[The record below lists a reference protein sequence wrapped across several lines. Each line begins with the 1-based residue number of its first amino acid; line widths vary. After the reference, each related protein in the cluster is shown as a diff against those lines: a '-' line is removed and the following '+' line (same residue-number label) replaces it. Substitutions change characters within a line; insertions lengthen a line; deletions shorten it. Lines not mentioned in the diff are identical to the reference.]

1 MFGCADQFVG
11 IIKQFHE
18 ATKGRVV
25 VGNLE
30 SDLLEVN
37 HGIKQGCVLTPNTV
51 HPISNNRHVFRRETV
66 QPCKTEGQDQDQE
79 GVDNRTVFADDTA
92 LIAHNQAQM

>member
-1 MFGCADQFVG
+1 MRRSIRGNYQTISRSNKRESCSREPRKRSLRSKSRHQTGVCA
-11 IIKQFHE
+11 
-18 ATKGRVV
+18 
-25 VGNLE
+25 N
-30 SDLLEVN
+30 
-37 HGIKQGCVLTPNTV
+37 PNTV

-66 QPCKTEGQDQDQE
+66 QPCKTQGQDQDQE